1 MFKVTILNHYCNKI
15 IFIFD
20 DKKGNVT
27 GYTTYAPFINKDF
40 FLTHTVVEII
50 KEKTG
55 LVIDSKNIE
64 FEFNKGEEA
73 FDNFISK
80 DIKSALLNKNK
91 VKFINYE
98 YKLDNVMSKNS
109 IHDNYDILAVFED
122 DNKAK
127 FTIGLD
133 SSFVPKGTKPDEF
146 KTSLSILI
154 QIAEDYGTLI
164 IDNNVLSSTNYE

>member
-27 GYTTYAPFINKDF
+27 GYTAYAPFINKDF